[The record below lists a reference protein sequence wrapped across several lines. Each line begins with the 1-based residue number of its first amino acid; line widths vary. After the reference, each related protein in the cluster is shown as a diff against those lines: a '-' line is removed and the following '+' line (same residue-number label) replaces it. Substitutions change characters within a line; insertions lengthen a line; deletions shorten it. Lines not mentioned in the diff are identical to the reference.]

1 MLFLVRL
8 PSPTCRCI
16 HEKVG
21 AIFVGMCGG
30 GKAAPRVGFVAEVT
44 TGLMPIVGWS
54 RVLFGDILLQRAFHK
69 VWVTFG
75 EKAVV

>member
-1 MLFLVRL
+1 
-8 PSPTCRCI
+8 
-16 HEKVG
+16 
-21 AIFVGMCGG
+21 VGMCGG